1 MTISHRVAE
10 PTDLDRLRPLLDN
23 EFITAK
29 GHKTS
34 LAQRFPSTFC
44 AANAHNIFLAE
55 EQGKIVSAFL
65 SKRFDWQQPD
75 RVWRG
80 AMVGAVFSDP
90 NRRDEGLVSNLL
102 KWGMQTLQAEG
113 VEFGVL
119 WTTQAELY
127 TRLGWISED
136 AGMFGSSGS
145 GAGTGEAPVS
155 VRVLPAVLSSERDMD
170 DIRTQYLD
178 ALVHRQSLDYS
189 QLPIPAEGVDVLFW
203 ADDGEPSAYALL
215 GYKGSIGMLYEM
227 VGSERG
233 FGDLWE
239 TVRRRHK
246 RCVINDCIG
255 SASHRWLS
263 QNSDIDWEAKKLAMW
278 LPLTTELD
286 MNKLSG
292 WYIPYFDRIQ
302 ETFS

>member
-10 PTDLDRLRPLLDN
+10 PADLDRLRPLLDN

-29 GHKTS
+29 GRKTS

-55 EQGKIVSAFL
+55 EQGKILSAFL
-65 SKRFDWQQPD
+65 CKRFEWQLPGRIWQ
-75 RVWRG
+75 G

-90 NRRDEGLVSNLL
+90 NRRSEGLASNLL
-102 KWGMQTLQAEG
+102 KWGMQALQTEG

-119 WTTQAELY
+119 WTTQAEFY
-127 TRLGWISED
+127 TRLGWAVAD
-136 AGMFGSSGS
+136 VGVFGSSAS
-145 GAGTGEAPVS
+145 GAGTGDAPES
-155 VRVLPAVLSSERDMD
+155 VRVLPAVLSSERDID

-178 ALVHRQSLDYS
+178 AGVRRQALDYS
-189 QLPIPAEGVDVLFW
+189 QQPIPSEGVDVLLW

-215 GYKGSIGMLYEM
+215 GHMGATGILYEM

-239 TVRRRHK
+239 TIRRRHK
-246 RCVINDCIG
+246 RCVINDCTG

-263 QNSDIDWEAKKLAMW
+263 QHTDIDWEDKKLAMW
-278 LPLTTELD
+278 LPLTAELD
-286 MNKLSG
+286 IAKMSS
-292 WYIPYFDRIQ
+292 WYIPYFDRI
-302 ETFS
+302 